1 MDLPLSDLVAEVF
14 FFKKRKNYVF
24 IWLCR
29 VLVAACGVFLG
40 HVGSVVAVYRL
51 SCPTGTWDPSSL
63 TGDWTSILC
72 LGRQILS
79 HWTTS
84 GVPGWSL
91 NQRNRGVLIRSPT
104 DGTAWHSCPLE
115 RPPPYL
121 AHYSTDEPQ
130 RVPIGERAPSTHSLS
145 EWWAVSPCSVD
156 CVWHGCHYW
165 LIRGKLLISS

>member
-14 FFKKRKNYVF
+14 FFLKIKNYLF

-29 VLVAACGVFLG
+29 VLVAACGIFLG
-40 HVGSVVAVYRL
+40 RMGSVLAAYRL
-51 SCPTGTWDPSSL
+51 SCPPGMCDLSSL

-79 HWTTS
+79 HWTIR

-91 NQRNRGVLIRSPT
+91 NQRNWGVLIRSPT
-104 DGTAWHSCPLE
+104 NGTAWYSCPLE

-121 AHYSTDEPQ
+121 AHDFHWW
-130 RVPIGERAPSTHSLS
+130 IPSAFPLARGLLPCTHFQNDG
-145 EWWAVSPCSVD
+145 PPHSV
-156 CVWHGCHYW
+156 
-165 LIRGKLLISS
+165 LLIVCDVAVTID